1 VDDKEGAIMIKIDQR
16 ELEDTMAQPAG
27 EMSGKI
33 CMVTGATS
41 GIGKVTAQALA
52 EKGATVI
59 IVARNQSRGEATINE
74 IKAKTGNASVVLM
87 LADLSS
93 QASIRQ
99 LAQNFKQQYSRLDVL
114 VNNAGAFNMQRGVTV
129 DGLENTF
136 ATNHLGYFLL
146 TNLLLDVLKASAP
159 SRIVNV
165 SSVAS
170 ERGKINFDDLQG
182 EKRYGG
188 PAAYSQ
194 SKLANILFTKALAKR
209 LQGTG
214 VTVNALHPGPAATS
228 FGMNNSLF
236 WRIVFRIVYL
246 FIGISPER
254 GAETQI
260 YLATSPEVAHVTGK
274 YFDQK
279 KPVEP
284 TPAAQDD
291 ATVERLWKV
300 SEQLAGLAS

>member
-1 VDDKEGAIMIKIDQR
+1 
-16 ELEDTMAQPAG
+16 MAQPSG

-33 CMVTGATS
+33 CMVTGATL

-59 IVARNQSRGEATINE
+59 VVARNQDRGEATVNE
-74 IKAKTGNASVVLM
+74 IKAKTGNLSVVLM

-99 LAQNFKQQYSRLDVL
+99 LAQDFKKRYSRLDVL
-114 VNNAGAFNMQRGVTV
+114 VNNAGAMNMQRTVTV
-129 DGLENTF
+129 DGLETTF

-159 SRIVNV
+159 ARIVNV
-165 SSVAS
+165 SSSAS
-170 ERGKINFDDLQG
+170 QGGKINFDDLQG
-182 EKRYGG
+182 EKRYTGG
-188 PAAYSQ
+188 LAYQQ
-194 SKLANILFTKALAKR
+194 SKLANILFTVALAKR

-214 VTVNALHPGPAATS
+214 VTANALHPGAAVTG
-228 FGMNNSLF
+228 FGMNNSLL
-236 WRIVFRIVYL
+236 WRVLIRIVYL
-246 FIGISPER
+246 FVGISPEK

-260 YLATSPEVAHVTGK
+260 YLATSPEVASVTGK
-274 YFDQK
+274 YFDKK

-284 TPAAQDD
+284 NPAAKDE
-291 ATVERLWKV
+291 AIVENLWTV
-300 SEQLAGLAS
+300 SEKLVGLA